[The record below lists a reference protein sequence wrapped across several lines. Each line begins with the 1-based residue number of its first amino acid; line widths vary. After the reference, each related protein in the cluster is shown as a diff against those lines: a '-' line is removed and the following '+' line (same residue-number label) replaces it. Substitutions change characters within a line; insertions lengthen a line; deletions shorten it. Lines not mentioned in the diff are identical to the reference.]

1 LKSAREHDTEGK
13 DRNGVRDSK
22 SFIYGDR
29 WHTNAAWCDRC
40 ESYVPLV
47 TPLAAAELDKTTP
60 EAIAERVDAGELHH
74 RVTAE
79 GVMLVCLGSLI
90 DAGTPSDDDRVKKQI
105 IRIEPA
111 TH

>member
-1 LKSAREHDTEGK
+1 MTRKGKIETAFEIAR
-13 DRNGVRDSK
+13 V
-22 SFIYGDR
+22 FIYGDR
-29 WHTNAAWCDRC
+29 WNTNAAWCDRC

-47 TPLAAAELDKTTP
+47 TPLAAAGLDKTTP

-74 RVTAE
+74 LVTAD
-79 GVMLVCLGSLI
+79 GTLLVCLGSLI
-90 DAGTPSDDDRVKKQI
+90 DAGSPEDDERLKKQV